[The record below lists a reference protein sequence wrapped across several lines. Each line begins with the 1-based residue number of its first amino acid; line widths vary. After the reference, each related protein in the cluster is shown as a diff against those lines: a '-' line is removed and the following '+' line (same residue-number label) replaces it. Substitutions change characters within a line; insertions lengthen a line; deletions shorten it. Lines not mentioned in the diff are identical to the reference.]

1 MSLFRNGR
9 GIAIQDIQTVANQR
23 QVQRAMERNVTL
35 YRKMRMLEGMCFK
48 CKSVREKQAV
58 QVGWF
63 LIGWN
68 GWTVAVADW
77 LKFQCFWLAQLWL
90 FLTGWSVDVSHWLDC
105 GCFSRAKILLFLI
118 GSSVAVS
125 HWLVCG
131 YFSLADFSLLL
142 IGSSV
147 AVSHWLKFCCFWLA
161 NLWLSHWLVCGCI
174 SLAGLWL
181 FLIG

>member
-58 QVGWF
+58 QMGWF

-68 GWTVAVADW
+68 VDVSHGWTVAVADW
-77 LKFQCFWLAQLWL
+77 LKFQCCWLAQLWL
-90 FLTGWSVDVSHWLDC
+90 FLTGWSVAVSHWLDC
-105 GCFSRAKILLFLI
+105 GCFSLAKILLFLI

-125 HWLVCG
+125 HWVVC
-131 YFSLADFSLLL
+131 
-142 IGSSV
+142 
-147 AVSHWLKFCCFWLA
+147 AVSHWLRFCCFWLA
-161 NLWLSHWLVCGCI
+161 H
-174 SLAGLWL
+174 LWL
-181 FLIG
+181 FLISWIFTVSYCLGCGCF